1 MITVE
6 QTARQLRAETID
18 GVQMAK
24 DCEYAGRNCY
34 ASHDRITED
43 SYDGF
48 QRRQLTRG
56 HNTPQE
62 FGDLTFDITTS
73 RAVMAELT
81 RHRQASFCIESQRY
95 IQEAK
100 SGDITFVYPVWEQ
113 IPDDVVIENAQ
124 NIWKASMKQAEDYYK
139 ALISSKMQPQQAR
152 EVLPNSTACRII
164 MKANLRE
171 WRHFFT
177 LRCAKAAYP
186 AMRYLALDMLKQAH
200 DAVPAVFD
208 DLYEEFIERKGE

>member
-1 MITVE
+1 MIVVE
-6 QTARQLRAETID
+6 QSARQLHAD
-18 GVQMAK
+18 KLNGLSMAK
-24 DCEYAGRNCY
+24 DCEFAGRNCY

-43 SYDGF
+43 SYEGF
-48 QRRQLTRG
+48 QRGQINRG
-56 HNTPQE
+56 HATPQE
-62 FGDLTFDITTS
+62 FGDLTYDITTS
-73 RAVMAELT
+73 RAVMAEQT
-81 RHRQASFCIESQRY
+81 RHRLASFCIESQRY

-100 SGDITFVYPVWEQ
+100 TGDITFIYPEWYDDSMSSAMWE
-113 IPDDVVIENAQ
+113 
-124 NIWKASMKQAEDYYK
+124 ASMKDAEAAYK
-139 ALISSKMQPQQAR
+139 FLISQGKKPQQAR

-186 AMRYLALDMLKQAH
+186 AMRDLAKSMLIQAH

-208 DLYEEFIERKGE
+208 DLYDEFIARKEE